1 MENLINGDAVKKNM
15 RSARVKAGYTQ
26 TTAAKALGLT
36 KQTLSNWERD
46 PGKLKMEKFLLL
58 AQLYGVNVTYFFGV

>member
-15 RSARVKAGYTQ
+15 KSARVRAGYTQ
-26 TTAAKALGLT
+26 TTAANALGVT
-36 KQTLSNWERD
+36 KTTLCNWERD